1 MLTEELAELVETH
14 KAVPVRVCARPTL
27 GGEPTPVGPGAA
39 GEATLVD
46 RDDDTAFIRVT
57 EGYMAGQHA
66 WLDTHCLAV
75 VGGA

>member
-14 KAVPVRVCARPTL
+14 KVVPVRVDARPTL
-27 GGEPTPVGPGAA
+27 GGEPTPVGPGAL
-39 GEATLVD
+39 GEATIVD
-46 RDDDTAFIRVT
+46 HGDGTAFVRIT